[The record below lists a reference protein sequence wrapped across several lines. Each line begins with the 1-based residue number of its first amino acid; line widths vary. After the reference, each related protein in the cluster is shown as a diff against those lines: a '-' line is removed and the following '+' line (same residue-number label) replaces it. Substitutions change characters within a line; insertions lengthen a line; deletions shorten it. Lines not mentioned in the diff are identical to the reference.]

1 MTRPADY
8 LVPCSL
14 ACQCISE
21 QKNIDFFANHV
32 GVDSFWITCSLWL
45 ALPSQDPMS
54 EVSGVK
60 QN

>member
-32 GVDSFWITCSLWL
+32 GVDSWITCSPWL

-60 QN
+60 GN